1 MKVVTG
7 ECMRDL
13 DRQAIGEHGV
23 PGLTLMENA
32 GAGAAREIL
41 RWLPGLREG
50 GRVLVLAGRGNN
62 GGDGFVVARHFR
74 EQGIGVEVILF
85 GKRGEVKGDAR
96 VNLERWE
103 TMNGPVPEIL
113 APEDFKIWIP
123 RFDSFDLFI
132 DALFGTGLN
141 QEVRG
146 LPAEAI
152 RAVNEVDVPR
162 AAIDIPSGLH
172 SSTGEILGEA
182 FRADFTATFGLP
194 KLGMV
199 LYPGAEM
206 VGTMTVVD
214 IGLPPAVIQGIK
226 NPYILLDRTELL
238 PLLPPR
244 PPESHKGNYGH
255 LLIIAGS
262 LGKTGAAVLAAL
274 GALKIGTGLVSV
286 ALPRSL
292 NSIILANLPEA
303 MTEPLPET
311 EDGVLRLESVERIL
325 RALEGKTAIVIGP
338 GISTLP
344 HVGEIVA
351 AVIKKAEVPVLVDA
365 DALTHIARDRN
376 VIAGRA
382 CPVVLTP
389 HPGELARVLNTTSAE
404 VQKNRIASALAAS
417 RGLDAWVVLKG
428 ARTVIAGPQGEILVN
443 PTGNPGMA
451 QGGMGDVLSGII
463 GGLLAQGLSP
473 GSAAALGVFLHG
485 MAADAI
491 RFFRSEVGILASE
504 VAEGIPFCVE
514 ELRTDDSGEE

>member
-1 MKVVTG
+1 
-7 ECMRDL
+7 MRDL
-13 DRQAIGEHGV
+13 DRQAIEEHGV

-41 RWLPGLREG
+41 RWFPGLREG

-96 VNLERWE
+96 TNLERWE
-103 TMNGPVPEIL
+103 TINGPVPEIL
-113 APEDFKIWIP
+113 APEDFETWIT
-123 RFDSFDLFI
+123 RLDSFDLLI

-146 LPAEAI
+146 LSAEAI

-162 AAIDIPSGLH
+162 AALDIPSGLH

-199 LYPGAEM
+199 LYPGVEL
-206 VGTMTVVD
+206 VGTLAVVD
-214 IGLPPAVIQGIK
+214 IGFPSQVIKEIK
-226 NPYILLDRTELL
+226 NTYILLDRPELL
-238 PLLPPR
+238 PLLPAR
-244 PPESHKGNYGH
+244 PLESHKGNYGH

-292 NSIILANLPEA
+292 SSIILANLPES
-303 MTEPLPET
+303 MTEPLHET
-311 EDGVLRLESVERIL
+311 EDGVITLESVDRIIQT
-325 RALEGKTAIVIGP
+325 LEGKTAVVIGP

-351 AVIKKAEVPVLVDA
+351 EVIKRAEVPVLIDA

-376 VIAGRA
+376 VIGGRT

-389 HPGELARVLNTTSAE
+389 HPGELARILNTTPAE

-417 RGLDAWVVLKG
+417 RDLDAWVVLKG
-428 ARTVIAGPQGEILVN
+428 ARTIVAGPQGEILIN

-451 QGGMGDVLSGII
+451 QGGMGDVLSGVI
-463 GGLLAQGLSP
+463 GGLLAQRMCP
-473 GSAAALGVFLHG
+473 RDAAGLGVYLHG

-504 VAEGIPFCVE
+504 VAEEIPFCVE
-514 ELRTDDSGEE
+514 ELRTDDSGE